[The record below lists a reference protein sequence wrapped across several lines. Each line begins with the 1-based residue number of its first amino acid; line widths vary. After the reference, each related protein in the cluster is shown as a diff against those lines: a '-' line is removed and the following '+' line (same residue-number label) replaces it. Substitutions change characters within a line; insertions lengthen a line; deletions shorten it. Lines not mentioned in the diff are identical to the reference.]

1 MSSKKKQLLK
11 LLVLNGPNLNLLGER
26 EPEIYGS
33 MTLSELVKKLK
44 AYAKAQGFEIRAHQ
58 SNSEGTLIDLLHK
71 NRKWADA
78 VVFNPGAYTHYSYAL
93 RDAVT
98 AIQTPTIEVHL
109 SDIHKR
115 EEFRRISVIAPVCL
129 KQISGLGYNSY
140 TAAVDELKNHLETRG
155 TR

>member
-1 MSSKKKQLLK
+1 MSKKTKKPLK
-11 LLVLNGPNLNLLGER
+11 LLILNGPNLNLLGER
-26 EPEIYGS
+26 EPEVYGS
-33 MTLSELVKKLK
+33 MTLPELVKKLK
-44 AYAKAQGFEIRAHQ
+44 AYAKTQGFEIRAHQ

-93 RDAVT
+93 RDAVA
-98 AIQTPTIEVHL
+98 AIQVPTIEVHL

-115 EEFRRISVIAPVCL
+115 EEFRKISVIAPVCL
-129 KQISGLGYNSY
+129 KQISGLGLNSY
-140 TAAVDELKNHLETRG
+140 TSAIDELKKHLQARG